1 MKKIILVFLSLT
13 IIILTGC
20 DNRQYTKNNIEV
32 LPVEAVKIV
41 NKTVNSEVIA
51 TGNIYSSHIIK
62 VSTKLMSRIEKLPF
76 SKGDKVKKADLLL
89 SIDAN
94 DVKAKIRQA
103 NAAISEGEANLIK
116 IKEVLSQAQA
126 NFDNISKNYQ
136 RMSSLFKKGSID
148 KKRYDDTET
157 AYKIAASK
165 LDQTKAEETIV
176 RANIEKA
183 KAMKDEANANLKY
196 SEFYSPFEGYVVEK
210 YSDEGNMTS
219 PGMPI
224 MEIQDLDKVFIDLS
238 VSEMDIS
245 KVEIGDTVE
254 IFVDALQKNIY
265 GNVNS
270 IIPGGN
276 LRNRTFLVRVVMENK
291 DRKLLHGMFVKAKI
305 ITDSQNG
312 LTIPFNSVLESNNDK
327 YIFLIRDDVV
337 KRIKIE
343 SVIENSYEILIKN
356 KEVKKGDLVV
366 VNGIQNI
373 SEGMKVR
380 VVSNEKVKEY
390 GTL

>member
-1 MKKIILVFLSLT
+1 MKKMMLVILSLM
-13 IIILTGC
+13 IVILTGC
-20 DNRQYTKNNIEV
+20 DNREYTKNKIEV
-32 LPVEAVKIV
+32 LPVEAAKVV
-41 NKTVNSEVIA
+41 NKTVNSEIIA

-76 SKGDKVKKADLLL
+76 SKGDKIKKGDLLL

-94 DVKAKIRQA
+94 DIKAKIRQA
-103 NAAISEGEANLIK
+103 NASISEGEANLIK
-116 IKEVLSQAQA
+116 IKEVLAQAQA
-126 NFDNISKNYQ
+126 NFDNIKTNYQ
-136 RMSSLFKKGSID
+136 RMSSLYKKGSID
-148 KKRYDDTET
+148 KKRYEDTET

-183 KAMKDEANANLKY
+183 KAVKDEANANLKY
-196 SEFYSPFEGYVVEK
+196 SEFYSPFEGYVVQK

-245 KVEIGDTVE
+245 KVAIGDTVE
-254 IFVDALQKNIY
+254 IYVDALQKTIY

-305 ITDSQNG
+305 ITDSEKG
-312 LTIPFNSVLESNNDK
+312 LTIPVNSILESNNDK
-327 YIFLIRDDVV
+327 YVFLIRDDLV
-337 KRIKIE
+337 KRVKIE
-343 SVIENSYEILIKN
+343 PVIENSFEILIKN
-356 KEVKKGDLVV
+356 KDIKMGDMVV
-366 VNGIQNI
+366 ANGIQNI

-380 VVSNEKVKEY
+380 VVSKEKVKEF